1 MSEDSS
7 FGSASAIVKPIYFF
21 DEADGKNKMLL
32 GGKGEGLAEM
42 TKLGLPVPP
51 GFIITTE
58 ICEKFYEAGKRL
70 PDGLLDEVRKSIKRL
85 EKLTGKKFGDASNP
99 LLVSVRSGA
108 SVSMPGMMDTILNLG
123 INDLT
128 VEGLARQSGNETFAW
143 DAYRRFIQMFG
154 KIVLG
159 IDDKKFDQILSGK
172 DLSNPKVL
180 HAIAESF
187 KSVCEDTG
195 KKFPADPY
203 KQLALAIGAVF
214 KSWMGKRA
222 VEYRKQY
229 NITPDRARGTAITIV
244 AMVFGN
250 MGNDSCTGV
259 VFTRD
264 PETGEK
270 RLYGDYLVNAQGEDV
285 VSGKTIPNHIDSL
298 VREMPDVYEELL
310 EVCEKLENRF
320 KEPQDVEFTV
330 EKGRLYILQTR
341 AAKMNAV
348 AEVKTSIDLYHEG
361 LITKTAALER
371 IDPEGLE
378 QILYPR
384 IDPHTKQKPVATG
397 VGASPGAASG
407 IAVFDVTRAET
418 LGKKGEK
425 VILVREDTKPD
436 DVPAFFQSVGIL
448 TSRGGKTSHAAVVAR
463 GMGKPCIV
471 GCSQIEID
479 FDGKS
484 FAINYNYNNNNEIVN
499 EGQKITIDGSTGR
512 VYTGEVPTVEPEI
525 SSELKELLQWS
536 SEMKGIKIRANADT
550 PESANLAH
558 RYGAEGIGLC
568 RTERI
573 FNQHDRLMQFT
584 TMIMAE
590 TMEERRKSLAEL
602 EPLQRSDFK
611 AILKEMSGLPVTI
624 RLLDPPL
631 HEFLPK
637 QEDLIQRLFELKK
650 SSSSFSS
657 KGEASAE
664 IAHVEKVLHR
674 VHELSE
680 INPMLGHRG
689 VRMGISFP
697 EIYESQIRAICEAAA
712 ELTEEGISV
721 EPQVMVPQVGLM
733 EELATV
739 RQIFESIKHEVEH
752 RYKVKL
758 KIKFGSMIEVV
769 RACLVADDIAH
780 LVDFISFGTNDL
792 TQATFSFSREDTE
805 GKFLP
810 FYLEKGI
817 ISINPFQS
825 LDTKGVGRLMRMAI
839 DMARN
844 VKKDIEIGI
853 CGEHGGDPRSIEFCS
868 NLGLDYV
875 SASSHRIPIAIL
887 SAAQSAIKQNKRF
900 SQSSLPSSS
909 TTTIS

>member
-1 MSEDSS
+1 MSEESR
-7 FGSASAIVKPIYFF
+7 FGTAPAVVKPIYFF
-21 DEADGKNKMLL
+21 DETDGINKMLL
-32 GGKGEGLAEM
+32 GGKGAGLAEM
-42 TKLGLPVPP
+42 TRLGLPVPP

-58 ICEKFYEAGKRL
+58 ICEKFYEAGRRL
-70 PDGLLDEVRKSIKRL
+70 PDGLMDEVRKSIRRL
-85 EKLTGKKFGDASNP
+85 EGLTGKRFGERENP
-99 LLVSVRSGA
+99 LLVSVRSG
-108 SVSMPGMMDTILNLG
+108 SPVSMPGMMDTILNLG
-123 INDLT
+123 LNDET
-128 VEGLARQSGNETFAW
+128 VQGLANQSGNPEFAW
-143 DAYRRFIQMFG
+143 DTYWRFMQMLG
-154 KIVLG
+154 KIILG
-159 IDDKKFDQILSGK
+159 IDTRKFNGIAAGK
-172 DLSNPKVL
+172 DLSNLEVL
-180 HAIAESF
+180 KTIVMSSKF
-187 KSVCEDTG
+187 LCEETG

-203 KQLALAIGAVF
+203 KQLELAIDAVF
-214 KSWMGKRA
+214 RSWMGKRA

-229 NITPDRARGTAITIV
+229 NITQDMAGGTAVTIV

-250 MGNDSCTGV
+250 MGSDSCTGV

-285 VSGKTIPNHIDSL
+285 VSGKTTPNHIDTL
-298 VREMPDVYEELL
+298 VSKMPVVYRHLL
-310 EVCEKLENRF
+310 EVTQKLENHF

-348 AEVKTSIDLYHEG
+348 AAVKTSVDLYREG
-361 LITKTAALER
+361 LISKIAALER
-371 IDPEGLE
+371 INPEALE
-378 QILYPR
+378 QLLYRR
-384 IDPHTKQKPVATG
+384 IDPHFKQKPIATG

-407 IAVFDVTRAET
+407 ITVFDIATAEA

-471 GCSQIEID
+471 GCSQIEINA
-479 FDGKS
+479 DGKS
-484 FAINYNYNNNNEIVN
+484 FSVN
-499 EGQKITIDGSTGR
+499 GKKMVAAGQKITIDGSTGR
-512 VYTGEVPTVEPEI
+512 VYVGEVPTFEPEI
-525 SSELKELLQWS
+525 SLEFKELLQWS

-550 PESANLAH
+550 VESAALAH

-568 RTERI
+568 RTERM
-573 FNQHDRLMQFT
+573 FNHHDRIVQFVN
-584 TMIMAE
+584 MIMAE
-590 TMEERRKSLAEL
+590 DEDERRQALAEL

-611 AILKEMSGLPVTI
+611 AILKEMKGLPVTI

-637 QEDLIQRLFELKK
+637 EEDLMQKIFELK
-650 SSSSFSS
+650 SGGGGS
-657 KGEASAE
+657 KTSE
-664 IAHVEKVLHR
+664 IARIEKILHR

-689 VRMGISFP
+689 VRLGISFP
-697 EIYESQIRAICEAAA
+697 EIYETQIRSICEAAA
-712 ELTEEGISV
+712 DLSGEGIAV
-721 EPQVMVPQVGLM
+721 EPQIMVPQVGLA
-733 EELATV
+733 EELAAV
-739 RQIFESIKHEVEH
+739 RQIFESVKREVEH
-752 RYKVKL
+752 RHKVKL

-769 RACLVADDIAH
+769 RACLVADEIAH

-792 TQATFSFSREDTE
+792 TQATFSFSREDAE

-817 ISINPFQS
+817 VTVNPFQS
-825 LDTKGVGRLMRMAI
+825 IDTKGVGRLMKVAL
-839 DMARN
+839 DMSRG
-844 VKKDIEIGI
+844 VKRDLEIGI
-853 CGEHGGDPRSIEFCS
+853 CGEHGGDPKSIEFCS
-868 NLGLDYV
+868 NIGLDYV

-887 SAAQSAIKQNKRF
+887 AAAQSAIKQNKRLHQH
-900 SQSSLPSSS
+900 S
-909 TTTIS
+909 II

>member
-1 MSEDSS
+1 MSEESS
-7 FGSASAIVKPIYFF
+7 FGTAPAVVKPIYFF
-21 DEADGKNKMLL
+21 DETDGITKMLL
-32 GGKGEGLAEM
+32 GGKGAGLAEM
-42 TKLGLPVPP
+42 TRLGLPVPP

-58 ICEKFYEAGKRL
+58 ICEKFYEAGRRL
-70 PDGLLDEVRKSIKRL
+70 PDGLMDEVRKSIRRL
-85 EKLTGKKFGDASNP
+85 EGLTGKRFGERENP
-99 LLVSVRSGA
+99 LLVSVRSG
-108 SVSMPGMMDTILNLG
+108 SPVSMPGMMDTILNLG
-123 INDLT
+123 LNDET
-128 VEGLARQSGNETFAW
+128 VEGLANQSGNPVFAW
-143 DAYRRFIQMFG
+143 DTYWRFMQMLG
-154 KIVLG
+154 KIILG
-159 IDDKKFDQILSGK
+159 IDTRKFNGIAAGK
-172 DLSNPKVL
+172 DLSNLEVL
-180 HAIAESF
+180 KTIVMSSKF
-187 KSVCEDTG
+187 LCEETG

-203 KQLALAIGAVF
+203 KQLELAIDAVF
-214 KSWMGKRA
+214 RSWMGKRA

-229 NITPDRARGTAITIV
+229 NITQDMAGGTAVTIV

-250 MGNDSCTGV
+250 MGSDSCTGV

-285 VSGKTIPNHIDSL
+285 VSGKTTPNHIDTL
-298 VREMPDVYEELL
+298 VSKMPVVYRHLL
-310 EVCEKLENRF
+310 EVTQKLENHF

-348 AEVKTSIDLYHEG
+348 AAVKTSVDLYREG
-361 LITKTAALER
+361 LISKIAALER
-371 IDPEGLE
+371 INPEALE
-378 QILYPR
+378 QLLYRR
-384 IDPHTKQKPVATG
+384 IDPHFKQKPIATG

-407 IAVFDVTRAET
+407 ITVFDIATAEA

-471 GCSQIEID
+471 GCSQIEINA
-479 FDGKS
+479 DGKS
-484 FAINYNYNNNNEIVN
+484 FSVN
-499 EGQKITIDGSTGR
+499 GKKMVAAGQKITIDGSTGR
-512 VYTGEVPTVEPEI
+512 VYVGEVPTFEPEI
-525 SSELKELLQWS
+525 SLEFKELLQWS

-550 PESANLAH
+550 VESAALAH

-568 RTERI
+568 RTERM
-573 FNQHDRLMQFT
+573 FNHHDRIVQFVN
-584 TMIMAE
+584 MIMAE
-590 TMEERRKSLAEL
+590 DEDERRQALAEL

-611 AILKEMSGLPVTI
+611 AILKEMKGLPVTI

-637 QEDLIQRLFELKK
+637 EEDLMQKIFELK
-650 SSSSFSS
+650 SGGGGS
-657 KGEASAE
+657 KTSE
-664 IAHVEKVLHR
+664 IARIEKILHR

-689 VRMGISFP
+689 VRLGISFP
-697 EIYESQIRAICEAAA
+697 EIYETQIRSICEAAA
-712 ELTEEGISV
+712 DLSGEGIAV
-721 EPQVMVPQVGLM
+721 EPQIMVPQVGLA
-733 EELATV
+733 EELAAV
-739 RQIFESIKHEVEH
+739 RQIFESVKREVEH
-752 RYKVKL
+752 RHKVKL

-769 RACLVADDIAH
+769 RACLVADEIAH

-792 TQATFSFSREDTE
+792 TQATFSFSREDAE

-817 ISINPFQS
+817 VTVNPFQS
-825 LDTKGVGRLMRMAI
+825 IDTKGVGRLMKVAL
-839 DMARN
+839 DMSRG
-844 VKKDIEIGI
+844 VKRDLEIGI
-853 CGEHGGDPRSIEFCS
+853 CGEHGGDPKSIEFCS
-868 NLGLDYV
+868 NIGLDYV

-887 SAAQSAIKQNKRF
+887 AAAQSAIKQNKRLHQH
-900 SQSSLPSSS
+900 S
-909 TTTIS
+909 II

>member
-1 MSEDSS
+1 MSEESS
-7 FGSASAIVKPIYFF
+7 FGTAPAVVKPIYFF
-21 DEADGKNKMLL
+21 DETDGITKMLL
-32 GGKGEGLAEM
+32 GGKGAGLAEM
-42 TKLGLPVPP
+42 TRLGLPVPP

-58 ICEKFYEAGKRL
+58 ICEKFYEAGRRL
-70 PDGLLDEVRKSIKRL
+70 PDGLMDEVRKSIRRL
-85 EKLTGKKFGDASNP
+85 EGLTGKRFGERENP
-99 LLVSVRSGA
+99 LLVSVRSG
-108 SVSMPGMMDTILNLG
+108 SPVSMPGMMDTILNLG
-123 INDLT
+123 LNDET
-128 VEGLARQSGNETFAW
+128 VQGLANQSGNPEFAW
-143 DAYRRFIQMFG
+143 DTYWRFMQMLG
-154 KIVLG
+154 KIILG
-159 IDDKKFDQILSGK
+159 IDARKFNGIAAGK
-172 DLSNPKVL
+172 DLSNLEVL
-180 HAIAESF
+180 KTIVMSSKF
-187 KSVCEDTG
+187 LCEETG

-203 KQLALAIGAVF
+203 KQLELAIDAVF
-214 KSWMGKRA
+214 RSWMGKRA

-229 NITPDRARGTAITIV
+229 NITQDMAGGTAVTIV

-250 MGNDSCTGV
+250 MGSDSCTGV

-285 VSGKTIPNHIDSL
+285 VSGKTTPNHIDTL
-298 VREMPDVYEELL
+298 VSKMPVVYRHLL
-310 EVCEKLENRF
+310 EVTQKLENHF

-348 AEVKTSIDLYHEG
+348 AAVKTSVDLYREG
-361 LITKTAALER
+361 LISKIAALER
-371 IDPEGLE
+371 INPEALE
-378 QILYPR
+378 QLLYRR
-384 IDPHTKQKPVATG
+384 IDPHFKQKPIATG

-407 IAVFDVTRAET
+407 ITVFDIATAEA

-471 GCSQIEID
+471 GCSQIEINA
-479 FDGKS
+479 DGKS
-484 FAINYNYNNNNEIVN
+484 FSVN
-499 EGQKITIDGSTGR
+499 GKKMVAAGQKITIDGSTGR
-512 VYTGEVPTVEPEI
+512 VYVGEVPTFEPEI
-525 SSELKELLQWS
+525 SLEFKELLQWS

-550 PESANLAH
+550 VESAALAH

-568 RTERI
+568 RTERM
-573 FNQHDRLMQFT
+573 FNHHDRIVQFVN
-584 TMIMAE
+584 MIMAE
-590 TMEERRKSLAEL
+590 DEDERRQALAEL

-611 AILKEMSGLPVTI
+611 AILKEMKGLPVTI

-637 QEDLIQRLFELKK
+637 EEDLMQKIFELK
-650 SSSSFSS
+650 SGGGGS
-657 KGEASAE
+657 KTSEVAR
-664 IAHVEKVLHR
+664 IEKILHR

-689 VRMGISFP
+689 VRLGISFP
-697 EIYESQIRAICEAAA
+697 EIYETQIRSICEAAA
-712 ELTEEGISV
+712 DLSGEGIAV
-721 EPQVMVPQVGLM
+721 EPQIMVPQVGLA
-733 EELATV
+733 EELAAV
-739 RQIFESIKHEVEH
+739 RQIFESVKREVEH
-752 RYKVKL
+752 RHKVKL

-769 RACLVADDIAH
+769 RACLVADEIAH

-792 TQATFSFSREDTE
+792 TQATFSFSREDAE

-817 ISINPFQS
+817 VTVNPFQS
-825 LDTKGVGRLMRMAI
+825 IDTKGVGRLMKVAL
-839 DMARN
+839 DMSRG
-844 VKKDIEIGI
+844 VKRDLEIGI
-853 CGEHGGDPRSIEFCS
+853 CGEHGGDPKSIEFCS
-868 NLGLDYV
+868 NIGLDYV

-887 SAAQSAIKQNKRF
+887 AAAQSAIKQNKRLHQH
-900 SQSSLPSSS
+900 S
-909 TTTIS
+909 II

>member
-1 MSEDSS
+1 MSEESS
-7 FGSASAIVKPIYFF
+7 FGTAPAVVKPIYFF
-21 DEADGKNKMLL
+21 DETDGITKMLL
-32 GGKGEGLAEM
+32 GGKGAGLAEM
-42 TKLGLPVPP
+42 TRLGLPVPP

-58 ICEKFYEAGKRL
+58 ICEKFYEAGRRL
-70 PDGLLDEVRKSIKRL
+70 PDGLMDEVRKSIRRL
-85 EKLTGKKFGDASNP
+85 EGLTGKRFGERENP
-99 LLVSVRSGA
+99 LLVSVRSG
-108 SVSMPGMMDTILNLG
+108 SPVSMPGMMDTILNLG
-123 INDLT
+123 LNDET
-128 VEGLARQSGNETFAW
+128 VQGLANQSGNPEFAW
-143 DAYRRFIQMFG
+143 DTYWRFMQMLG
-154 KIVLG
+154 KIILG
-159 IDDKKFDQILSGK
+159 IDARKFNGIAAGK
-172 DLSNPKVL
+172 DLSNLEVL
-180 HAIAESF
+180 KTIVMSSKF
-187 KSVCEDTG
+187 LCEETG

-203 KQLALAIGAVF
+203 KQLELAIDAVF
-214 KSWMGKRA
+214 RSWMGKRA

-229 NITPDRARGTAITIV
+229 NITQDMAGGTAVTIV

-250 MGNDSCTGV
+250 MGSDSCTGV

-285 VSGKTIPNHIDSL
+285 VSGKMTPNHIDTL
-298 VREMPDVYEELL
+298 VSKMPVVYRHLL
-310 EVCEKLENRF
+310 EVTQKLENHF

-348 AEVKTSIDLYHEG
+348 AAVKTSVDLYREG
-361 LITKTAALER
+361 LISKIAALER
-371 IDPEGLE
+371 INPEALE
-378 QILYPR
+378 QLLYRR
-384 IDPHTKQKPVATG
+384 IDPHFKQKPIATG

-407 IAVFDVTRAET
+407 ITVFDIATAEA

-471 GCSQIEID
+471 GCSQIEINA
-479 FDGKS
+479 DGKS
-484 FAINYNYNNNNEIVN
+484 FSVN
-499 EGQKITIDGSTGR
+499 GKKMVAAGQKITIDGSTGR
-512 VYTGEVPTVEPEI
+512 VYVGEVPTFEPEI
-525 SSELKELLQWS
+525 SLEFKELLQWS

-550 PESANLAH
+550 VESAALAH

-568 RTERI
+568 RTERM
-573 FNQHDRLMQFT
+573 FNHHDRIVQFVN
-584 TMIMAE
+584 MIMAE
-590 TMEERRKSLAEL
+590 DEDERRQALAEL

-611 AILKEMSGLPVTI
+611 AILKEMKGLPVTI

-637 QEDLIQRLFELKK
+637 EEDLMQKIFELK
-650 SSSSFSS
+650 SGGGGS
-657 KGEASAE
+657 KTSE
-664 IAHVEKVLHR
+664 IARIEKILHR

-689 VRMGISFP
+689 VRLGISFP
-697 EIYESQIRAICEAAA
+697 EIYETQIRSICEAAA
-712 ELTEEGISV
+712 DLSGEGIAV
-721 EPQVMVPQVGLM
+721 EPQIMVPQVGLA
-733 EELATV
+733 EELAAV
-739 RQIFESIKHEVEH
+739 RQIFESVKREVEH
-752 RYKVKL
+752 RHKVKL

-769 RACLVADDIAH
+769 RACLVADEIAH

-792 TQATFSFSREDTE
+792 TQATFSFSREDAE

-817 ISINPFQS
+817 VTVNPFQS
-825 LDTKGVGRLMRMAI
+825 IDTKGVGRLMKVAL
-839 DMARN
+839 DMSRG
-844 VKKDIEIGI
+844 VKRDLEIGI
-853 CGEHGGDPRSIEFCS
+853 CGEHGGDPKSIEFCS
-868 NLGLDYV
+868 NIGLDYV

-887 SAAQSAIKQNKRF
+887 AAAQSAIKQNKRLHQH
-900 SQSSLPSSS
+900 S
-909 TTTIS
+909 II

>member
-1 MSEDSS
+1 MSEESS
-7 FGSASAIVKPIYFF
+7 FGTAPAVVKPIYFF
-21 DEADGKNKMLL
+21 DETDGITKMLL
-32 GGKGEGLAEM
+32 GGKGAGLAEM
-42 TKLGLPVPP
+42 TRLGLPVPP

-58 ICEKFYEAGKRL
+58 ICEKFYEAGRRL
-70 PDGLLDEVRKSIKRL
+70 PDGLMDEVRKSIRRL
-85 EKLTGKKFGDASNP
+85 EGLTGKKFGERENP
-99 LLVSVRSGA
+99 LLVSVRSG
-108 SVSMPGMMDTILNLG
+108 SPVSMPGMMDTILNLG
-123 INDLT
+123 LNDET
-128 VEGLARQSGNETFAW
+128 VQGLANQSGNPEFAW
-143 DAYRRFIQMFG
+143 DTYWRFMQMLG
-154 KIVLG
+154 KIILG
-159 IDDKKFDQILSGK
+159 IDARKFNGIAAGK
-172 DLSNPKVL
+172 DLSNLEVL
-180 HAIAESF
+180 ETIVMSS
-187 KSVCEDTG
+187 KSLCEETG

-203 KQLALAIGAVF
+203 KQLELAIDAVF
-214 KSWMGKRA
+214 RSWMGKRA

-229 NITPDRARGTAITIV
+229 NITQDMAGGTAVTIV

-250 MGNDSCTGV
+250 MGSDSCTGV

-285 VSGKTIPNHIDSL
+285 VSGKTTPNHIDTL
-298 VREMPDVYEELL
+298 VSKMPVVYRHLL
-310 EVCEKLENRF
+310 EVTQKLENHF

-348 AEVKTSIDLYHEG
+348 AAVKTSVDLYREG
-361 LITKTAALER
+361 LISKIAALER
-371 IDPEGLE
+371 INPEALE
-378 QILYPR
+378 QLLYRR
-384 IDPHTKQKPVATG
+384 IDPHFKQKPIATG

-407 IAVFDVTRAET
+407 ITVFDIATAEA

-471 GCSQIEID
+471 GCSQIEINA
-479 FDGKS
+479 DGKS
-484 FAINYNYNNNNEIVN
+484 FSVN
-499 EGQKITIDGSTGR
+499 GKKMVAAGQKITIDGSTGR
-512 VYTGEVPTVEPEI
+512 VYVGEVPTFEPEI
-525 SSELKELLQWS
+525 SLEFKELLQWS

-550 PESANLAH
+550 VESAALAH

-568 RTERI
+568 RTERM
-573 FNQHDRLMQFT
+573 FNHHDRIVQFVN
-584 TMIMAE
+584 MIMAE
-590 TMEERRKSLAEL
+590 DEDERRQALAEL

-611 AILKEMSGLPVTI
+611 AILKEMKGLPVTI

-637 QEDLIQRLFELKK
+637 EEDLMQKIFELK
-650 SSSSFSS
+650 SGGGGS
-657 KGEASAE
+657 KTSE
-664 IAHVEKVLHR
+664 IARIEKILHR

-689 VRMGISFP
+689 VRLGISFP
-697 EIYESQIRAICEAAA
+697 EIYETQIRSICEAAA
-712 ELTEEGISV
+712 DLSGEGIAV
-721 EPQVMVPQVGLM
+721 EPQIMVPQVGLA
-733 EELATV
+733 EELAAV
-739 RQIFESIKHEVEH
+739 RQIFESVKREVEH
-752 RYKVKL
+752 RHKVKL

-769 RACLVADDIAH
+769 RACLVADEIAH

-792 TQATFSFSREDTE
+792 TQATFSFSREDAE

-817 ISINPFQS
+817 VTVNPFQS
-825 LDTKGVGRLMRMAI
+825 IDTKGVGRLMKVAL
-839 DMARN
+839 DMSRG
-844 VKKDIEIGI
+844 VKRDLEIGI
-853 CGEHGGDPRSIEFCS
+853 CGEHGGDPKSIEFCS
-868 NLGLDYV
+868 NIGLDYV

-887 SAAQSAIKQNKRF
+887 AAAQSAIKQNKRLHQH
-900 SQSSLPSSS
+900 S
-909 TTTIS
+909 II

>member
-1 MSEDSS
+1 MSEEG
-7 FGSASAIVKPIYFF
+7 FGRTPVTVKPIYFF
-21 DEADGKNKMLL
+21 DEADGRNKMLL
-32 GGKGEGLAEM
+32 GGKGAGLAEM
-42 TKLGLPVPP
+42 SRLGLPVPP

-70 PDGLLDEVRKSIKRL
+70 PDGLMDEVRRSMRHL
-85 EKLTGKKFGDASNP
+85 ESLTGKKFGESENP

-123 INDLT
+123 LNDDT
-128 VEGLARQSGNETFAW
+128 VEGLARQSGDQRFAW

-154 KIVLG
+154 KIALG
-159 IDDKKFDQILSGK
+159 IDDKKFDNILAGK
-172 DLSNPKVL
+172 DLSSPKVVK
-180 HAIAESF
+180 AVANSF
-187 KSVCEDTG
+187 KSLCEDTG
-195 KKFPADPY
+195 KQFPSDPY
-203 KQLALAIGAVF
+203 KQLELAIDAVF
-214 KSWMGKRA
+214 RSWTGKRA

-229 NITPDRARGTAITIV
+229 SITPDMASGTAVTIV

-250 MGNDSCTGV
+250 MGSDSCTGV

-285 VSGKTIPNHIDSL
+285 VSGKATPNHIDSL
-298 VREMPDVYEELL
+298 VNEMPDVYQQLV
-310 EVCEKLENRF
+310 EVCEKLENHF

-330 EKGRLYILQTR
+330 EKGQLYILQTR

-348 AEVKTSIDLYHEG
+348 AAVKTSIDLYHEG
-361 LITKTAALER
+361 LISKTAALER

-378 QILYPR
+378 QILYRR
-384 IDPHTKQKPVATG
+384 IDTRAKQKAIATG

-407 IAVFDVTRAET
+407 IAVFDVARAEM

-436 DVPAFFQSVGIL
+436 DVPAFFQSAGIL
-448 TSRGGKTSHAAVVAR
+448 TNRGGKTSHAAVVAR

-479 FDGKS
+479 ADNKS
-484 FAINYNYNNNNEIVN
+484 FSVGGKKVVTD
-499 EGQKITIDGSTGR
+499 GQKITIDGSTGK
-512 VYTGEVPTVEPEI
+512 VYADEVPTVEPEI
-525 SSELKELLQWS
+525 SSEFKEILQWS

-550 PESANLAH
+550 VESATLASK
-558 RYGAEGIGLC
+558 YGAEGIGLC
-568 RTERI
+568 RTERM
-573 FNQHDRLMQFT
+573 FNQHDRIMQFVN
-584 TMIMAE
+584 MIMAE
-590 TMEERRKSLAEL
+590 NEDERKKALADL

-611 AILKEMSGLPVTI
+611 AILKQMRGLPVTI

-631 HEFLPK
+631 HEFLPNE
-637 QEDLIQRLFELKK
+637 EDLMQKIFELK
-650 SSSSFSS
+650 SSNGKPS
-657 KGEASAE
+657 E
-664 IAHVEKVLHR
+664 IARVEKILHR

-697 EIYESQIRAICEAAA
+697 EIYETQIRSVCEAAA
-712 ELTEEGISV
+712 ELTKEGVAV
-721 EPQVMVPQVGLM
+721 EPQIMVPQVGLV

-739 RQIFESIKHEVEH
+739 RQIFESVKREVEH
-752 RYKVKL
+752 RQKIKL

-780 LVDFISFGTNDL
+780 LADFISFGTNDL
-792 TQATFSFSREDTE
+792 TQATFSFSREDAE

-817 ISINPFQS
+817 VNVNPFQS
-825 LDTKGVGRLMRMAI
+825 IDTKGVGRLMKMAV
-839 DMARN
+839 DMARK

-868 NLGLDYV
+868 SAGLDYV

-887 SAAQSAIKQNKRF
+887 AAAQSTIKQNKHL
-900 SQSSLPSSS
+900 QQHP
-909 TTTIS
+909 TIA

>member
-1 MSEDSS
+1 MSEESS
-7 FGSASAIVKPIYFF
+7 FGTAPAVVKPIYFF
-21 DEADGKNKMLL
+21 DETDGITKMLL
-32 GGKGEGLAEM
+32 GGKGAGLAEM
-42 TKLGLPVPP
+42 TRLGLPVPP

-58 ICEKFYEAGKRL
+58 ICEKFYEAGRRL
-70 PDGLLDEVRKSIKRL
+70 PDGLMDEVRKSIRRL
-85 EKLTGKKFGDASNP
+85 EGLTGKRFGERENP
-99 LLVSVRSGA
+99 LLVSVRSG
-108 SVSMPGMMDTILNLG
+108 SPVSMPGMMDTILNLG
-123 INDLT
+123 LNDET
-128 VEGLARQSGNETFAW
+128 VQGLANQSGNPEFAW
-143 DAYRRFIQMFG
+143 DTYWRFMQMLG
-154 KIVLG
+154 KIILG
-159 IDDKKFDQILSGK
+159 IDARKFNGIAAGK
-172 DLSNPKVL
+172 DLSNLEVL
-180 HAIAESF
+180 KTIVMSSKF
-187 KSVCEDTG
+187 LCEETG

-203 KQLALAIGAVF
+203 KQLELAIDAVF
-214 KSWMGKRA
+214 RSWMGKRA

-229 NITPDRARGTAITIV
+229 NITQDMAGGTAVTIV

-250 MGNDSCTGV
+250 MGSDSCTGV

-285 VSGKTIPNHIDSL
+285 VSGKTTPNHIDTL
-298 VREMPDVYEELL
+298 VSKMPVVYRHLL
-310 EVCEKLENRF
+310 EVTQKLENHF

-348 AEVKTSIDLYHEG
+348 AAVKTSVDLYREG
-361 LITKTAALER
+361 LISKIAALER
-371 IDPEGLE
+371 INPEALE
-378 QILYPR
+378 QLLYRR
-384 IDPHTKQKPVATG
+384 IDPHFKQKPIATG

-407 IAVFDVTRAET
+407 ITVFDIATAEA

-471 GCSQIEID
+471 GCSQIEINA
-479 FDGKS
+479 DGKS
-484 FAINYNYNNNNEIVN
+484 FSVN
-499 EGQKITIDGSTGR
+499 GKKMVAAGQKITIDGSTGR
-512 VYTGEVPTVEPEI
+512 VYVGEVPTFEPEI
-525 SSELKELLQWS
+525 SLEFKELLQWS

-550 PESANLAH
+550 VESAALAH

-568 RTERI
+568 RTERM
-573 FNQHDRLMQFT
+573 FNHHDRIVQFVN
-584 TMIMAE
+584 MIMAE
-590 TMEERRKSLAEL
+590 DEDERRQALAEL

-611 AILKEMSGLPVTI
+611 AILKEMRGLPVTI

-637 QEDLIQRLFELKK
+637 EEDLMQKIFELK
-650 SSSSFSS
+650 SGGGGS
-657 KGEASAE
+657 KTSEVAR
-664 IAHVEKVLHR
+664 IEKILHR

-689 VRMGISFP
+689 VRLGISFP
-697 EIYESQIRAICEAAA
+697 EIYETQIRSICEAAA
-712 ELTEEGISV
+712 DLSGEGIAV
-721 EPQVMVPQVGLM
+721 EPQIMVPQVGLA
-733 EELATV
+733 EELAAV
-739 RQIFESIKHEVEH
+739 RQIFESVKREVEH
-752 RYKVKL
+752 RHKVKL

-769 RACLVADDIAH
+769 RACLVADEIAH

-792 TQATFSFSREDTE
+792 TQATFSFSREDAE

-817 ISINPFQS
+817 VTVNPFQS
-825 LDTKGVGRLMRMAI
+825 IDTKGVGRLMKVAL
-839 DMARN
+839 DMSRG
-844 VKKDIEIGI
+844 VKRDLEIGI
-853 CGEHGGDPRSIEFCS
+853 CGEHGGDPKSIEFCS
-868 NLGLDYV
+868 NIGLDYV

-887 SAAQSAIKQNKRF
+887 AAAQSAIKQNKHLNQH
-900 SQSSLPSSS
+900 S
-909 TTTIS
+909 II

>member
-1 MSEDSS
+1 MSEESS
-7 FGSASAIVKPIYFF
+7 FGTAPAVVKPIYFF
-21 DEADGKNKMLL
+21 DETDGITKMLL
-32 GGKGEGLAEM
+32 GGKGAGLAEM
-42 TKLGLPVPP
+42 TRLGLPVPP

-58 ICEKFYEAGKRL
+58 ICEKFYEAGRRL
-70 PDGLLDEVRKSIKRL
+70 PDGLMDEVRKSIRRL
-85 EKLTGKKFGDASNP
+85 EGLTGKRFGERENP
-99 LLVSVRSGA
+99 LLVSVRSG
-108 SVSMPGMMDTILNLG
+108 SPVSMPGMMDTILNLG
-123 INDLT
+123 LNDET
-128 VEGLARQSGNETFAW
+128 VEGLANQSGNPEFAW
-143 DAYRRFIQMFG
+143 DTYWRFMQMLG
-154 KIVLG
+154 KIILG
-159 IDDKKFDQILSGK
+159 IDARKFNGIAAGK
-172 DLSNPKVL
+172 DLSNLEVL
-180 HAIAESF
+180 KTIVMSSKF
-187 KSVCEDTG
+187 LCEETG

-203 KQLALAIGAVF
+203 KQLELAIDAVF
-214 KSWMGKRA
+214 RSWMGKRA

-229 NITPDRARGTAITIV
+229 NITQDMAGGTAVTIV

-250 MGNDSCTGV
+250 MGSDSCTGV

-285 VSGKTIPNHIDSL
+285 VSGKTTPNHIDTL
-298 VREMPDVYEELL
+298 VSKMPVVYRHLL
-310 EVCEKLENRF
+310 EVTQKLENHF

-348 AEVKTSIDLYHEG
+348 AAVKTSVDLYREG
-361 LITKTAALER
+361 LISKIAALER
-371 IDPEGLE
+371 INPEALE
-378 QILYPR
+378 QLLYRR
-384 IDPHTKQKPVATG
+384 IDPHFKQKPIATG

-407 IAVFDVTRAET
+407 ITVFDIATAEA

-471 GCSQIEID
+471 GCSQIEINA
-479 FDGKS
+479 DGKS
-484 FAINYNYNNNNEIVN
+484 FSVN
-499 EGQKITIDGSTGR
+499 GKKMVAAGQKITIDGSTGR
-512 VYTGEVPTVEPEI
+512 VYVGEVPTFEPEI
-525 SSELKELLQWS
+525 SLEFKELLQWS

-550 PESANLAH
+550 VESAALAH

-568 RTERI
+568 RTERM
-573 FNQHDRLMQFT
+573 FNHHDRIVQFVN
-584 TMIMAE
+584 MIMAE
-590 TMEERRKSLAEL
+590 DEDERRQALAEL

-611 AILKEMSGLPVTI
+611 AILKEMKGLPVTI

-637 QEDLIQRLFELKK
+637 EEDLMQKIFELKSGGGGIK
-650 SSSSFSS
+650 TS
-657 KGEASAE
+657 E
-664 IAHVEKVLHR
+664 IARIEKILHR

-689 VRMGISFP
+689 VRLGISFP
-697 EIYESQIRAICEAAA
+697 EIYETQIRSICEAAA
-712 ELTEEGISV
+712 DLSGEGIAV
-721 EPQVMVPQVGLM
+721 EPQIMVPQVGLA
-733 EELATV
+733 EELAAV
-739 RQIFESIKHEVEH
+739 RQIFESVKREVEH
-752 RYKVKL
+752 RHKVKL

-769 RACLVADDIAH
+769 RACLVADEIAH

-792 TQATFSFSREDTE
+792 TQATFSFSREDAE

-817 ISINPFQS
+817 VTVNPFQS
-825 LDTKGVGRLMRMAI
+825 IDTKGVGRLMKVAL
-839 DMARN
+839 DMSRG
-844 VKKDIEIGI
+844 VKRDLEIGI
-853 CGEHGGDPRSIEFCS
+853 CGEHGGDPKSIEFCS
-868 NLGLDYV
+868 NIGLDYV

-887 SAAQSAIKQNKRF
+887 AAAQSAIKQNKRLHQH
-900 SQSSLPSSS
+900 S
-909 TTTIS
+909 II

>member
-1 MSEDSS
+1 MSEESS
-7 FGSASAIVKPIYFF
+7 FGTAPAVVKPIYFF
-21 DEADGKNKMLL
+21 DETDGITKMLL
-32 GGKGEGLAEM
+32 GGKGAGLAEM
-42 TKLGLPVPP
+42 TRLGLPVPP

-58 ICEKFYEAGKRL
+58 ICEKFYEAGRRL
-70 PDGLLDEVRKSIKRL
+70 PDGLMDEVRKSIRRL
-85 EKLTGKKFGDASNP
+85 EGLTGKRFGERENP
-99 LLVSVRSGA
+99 LLVSVRSG
-108 SVSMPGMMDTILNLG
+108 SPVSMPGMMDTILNLG
-123 INDLT
+123 LNDET
-128 VEGLARQSGNETFAW
+128 VEGLANQSGNPEFAW
-143 DAYRRFIQMFG
+143 DTYWRFMQMLG
-154 KIVLG
+154 KIILG
-159 IDDKKFDQILSGK
+159 IDARKFNGIAAGK
-172 DLSNPKVL
+172 DLSNLEVL
-180 HAIAESF
+180 KTIVMSSKF
-187 KSVCEDTG
+187 LCEETG

-203 KQLALAIGAVF
+203 KQLELAIDAVF
-214 KSWMGKRA
+214 RSWMGKRA

-229 NITPDRARGTAITIV
+229 NITQDMAGGTAVTIV

-250 MGNDSCTGV
+250 MGSDSCTGV

-285 VSGKTIPNHIDSL
+285 VSGKMTPNHIDTL
-298 VREMPDVYEELL
+298 VSKMPVVYRHLL
-310 EVCEKLENRF
+310 EVTQKLENHF

-348 AEVKTSIDLYHEG
+348 AAVKTSVDLYREG
-361 LITKTAALER
+361 LISKIAALER
-371 IDPEGLE
+371 INPEALE
-378 QILYPR
+378 QLLYRR
-384 IDPHTKQKPVATG
+384 IDPHFKQKPIATG

-407 IAVFDVTRAET
+407 SAVFDIATAEA

-471 GCSQIEID
+471 GCSQIEINA
-479 FDGKS
+479 DGKS
-484 FAINYNYNNNNEIVN
+484 FSVN
-499 EGQKITIDGSTGR
+499 GKKMVAAGQKITIDGSTGR
-512 VYTGEVPTVEPEI
+512 VYVGEVPTFEPEI
-525 SSELKELLQWS
+525 SLEFKELLQWS

-550 PESANLAH
+550 VESAALAH

-568 RTERI
+568 RTERM
-573 FNQHDRLMQFT
+573 FNHHDRIVQFVN
-584 TMIMAE
+584 MIMAE
-590 TMEERRKSLAEL
+590 DEDERRQALAEL

-611 AILKEMSGLPVTI
+611 AILKEMKGLPVTI

-637 QEDLIQRLFELKK
+637 EEDLMQKIFELK
-650 SSSSFSS
+650 SGGGGS
-657 KGEASAE
+657 KTSE
-664 IAHVEKVLHR
+664 IARIEKILHR

-689 VRMGISFP
+689 VRLGISFP
-697 EIYESQIRAICEAAA
+697 EIYETQIRSICEAAA
-712 ELTEEGISV
+712 DLSGEGIAV
-721 EPQVMVPQVGLM
+721 EPQIMVPQVGLA
-733 EELATV
+733 EELAAV
-739 RQIFESIKHEVEH
+739 RQIFESVKREVEH
-752 RYKVKL
+752 RHKVKL

-769 RACLVADDIAH
+769 RACLVADEIAH

-792 TQATFSFSREDTE
+792 TQATFSFSREDAE

-817 ISINPFQS
+817 VTVNPFQS
-825 LDTKGVGRLMRMAI
+825 IDTKGVGRLMKVAL
-839 DMARN
+839 DMSRG
-844 VKKDIEIGI
+844 VKRDLEIGI
-853 CGEHGGDPRSIEFCS
+853 CGEHGGDPKSIEFCS
-868 NLGLDYV
+868 NIGLDYV

-887 SAAQSAIKQNKRF
+887 AAAQSAIKQNKRLH
-900 SQSSLPSSS
+900 QPS
-909 TTTIS
+909 II

>member
-1 MSEDSS
+1 MSEESS
-7 FGSASAIVKPIYFF
+7 FGTAPAVVKPIYFF
-21 DEADGKNKMLL
+21 DETDGITKMLL
-32 GGKGEGLAEM
+32 GGKGAGLAEM
-42 TKLGLPVPP
+42 TRLGLPVPP

-58 ICEKFYEAGKRL
+58 ICEKFYEAGRRL
-70 PDGLLDEVRKSIKRL
+70 PDGLMDEVRKSIRRL
-85 EKLTGKKFGDASNP
+85 EGLTGKRFGERENP
-99 LLVSVRSGA
+99 LLVSVRSG
-108 SVSMPGMMDTILNLG
+108 SPVSMPGMMDTILNLG
-123 INDLT
+123 LNDET
-128 VEGLARQSGNETFAW
+128 VQGLANQSGNPEFAW
-143 DAYRRFIQMFG
+143 DTYWRFMQMLG
-154 KIVLG
+154 KIILG
-159 IDDKKFDQILSGK
+159 IDARKFNGIAAGK
-172 DLSNPKVL
+172 DLSNLEVL
-180 HAIAESF
+180 KTIVMSSKF
-187 KSVCEDTG
+187 LCEETG

-203 KQLALAIGAVF
+203 KQLELAIDAVF
-214 KSWMGKRA
+214 RSWMGKRA

-229 NITPDRARGTAITIV
+229 NITQDMAGGTAVTIV

-250 MGNDSCTGV
+250 MGSDSCTGV

-285 VSGKTIPNHIDSL
+285 VSGKTTPNHIDTL
-298 VREMPDVYEELL
+298 VSKMPVVYRHLL
-310 EVCEKLENRF
+310 EVTQKLENHF

-348 AEVKTSIDLYHEG
+348 AAVKTSVDLYREG
-361 LITKTAALER
+361 LISKIAALER
-371 IDPEGLE
+371 INPEALE
-378 QILYPR
+378 QLLYRR
-384 IDPHTKQKPVATG
+384 IDPHFKQKPIATG

-407 IAVFDVTRAET
+407 ITVFDIATAET

-471 GCSQIEID
+471 GCSQIEINA
-479 FDGKS
+479 DGKS
-484 FAINYNYNNNNEIVN
+484 FSVN
-499 EGQKITIDGSTGR
+499 GKKMVAADQKITIDGSTGR
-512 VYTGEVPTVEPEI
+512 VYVGEVPTFEPEI
-525 SSELKELLQWS
+525 SLEFKELLQWS

-550 PESANLAH
+550 VESAALAH

-568 RTERI
+568 RTERM
-573 FNQHDRLMQFT
+573 FNHHDRIVQFVN
-584 TMIMAE
+584 MIMAE
-590 TMEERRKSLAEL
+590 DEDERRQALAEL

-611 AILKEMSGLPVTI
+611 AILKEMKGLPVTI

-637 QEDLIQRLFELKK
+637 EEDLMQKIFELK
-650 SSSSFSS
+650 SGGGGS
-657 KGEASAE
+657 KTSE
-664 IAHVEKVLHR
+664 IARIEKILHR

-689 VRMGISFP
+689 VRLGISFP
-697 EIYESQIRAICEAAA
+697 EIYETQIRSICEAAA
-712 ELTEEGISV
+712 DLSGEGIAV
-721 EPQVMVPQVGLM
+721 EPQIMVPQVGLA
-733 EELATV
+733 EELAAV
-739 RQIFESIKHEVEH
+739 RQIFESVKREVEH
-752 RYKVKL
+752 RHKVKL

-769 RACLVADDIAH
+769 RACLVADEIAH

-792 TQATFSFSREDTE
+792 TQATFSFSREDAE

-817 ISINPFQS
+817 VTVNPFQS
-825 LDTKGVGRLMRMAI
+825 IDTKGVGRLMKVAL
-839 DMARN
+839 DMSRG
-844 VKKDIEIGI
+844 VKRDLEIGI
-853 CGEHGGDPRSIEFCS
+853 CGEHGGDPKSIEFCS
-868 NLGLDYV
+868 NIGLDYV

-887 SAAQSAIKQNKRF
+887 AAAQSAIKQNKRLHQH
-900 SQSSLPSSS
+900 S
-909 TTTIS
+909 II

>member
-1 MSEDSS
+1 MSEESS
-7 FGSASAIVKPIYFF
+7 FGTAPAVVKPIYFF
-21 DEADGKNKMLL
+21 DETDGITKMLL
-32 GGKGEGLAEM
+32 GGKGAGLAEM
-42 TKLGLPVPP
+42 TRLGLPVPP

-58 ICEKFYEAGKRL
+58 ICEKFYEAGRRL
-70 PDGLLDEVRKSIKRL
+70 PDGLMDEVRKSIRRL
-85 EKLTGKKFGDASNP
+85 EGLTGKRFGERENP
-99 LLVSVRSGA
+99 LLVSVRSG
-108 SVSMPGMMDTILNLG
+108 SPVSMPGMMDTILNLG
-123 INDLT
+123 LNDET
-128 VEGLARQSGNETFAW
+128 VQGLANQSGNPEFAW
-143 DAYRRFIQMFG
+143 DTYWRFMQMLG
-154 KIVLG
+154 KIILG
-159 IDDKKFDQILSGK
+159 IDARKFNGIAAGK
-172 DLSNPKVL
+172 DLSNLEVL
-180 HAIAESF
+180 KTIVMSSKF
-187 KSVCEDTG
+187 LCEETG

-203 KQLALAIGAVF
+203 KQLELAIDAVF
-214 KSWMGKRA
+214 RSWMGKRA

-229 NITPDRARGTAITIV
+229 NITQDMAGGTAVTIV

-250 MGNDSCTGV
+250 MGSDSCTGV

-285 VSGKTIPNHIDSL
+285 VSGKTTPNHIDTL
-298 VREMPDVYEELL
+298 VSKMPVVYRHLL
-310 EVCEKLENRF
+310 EVTQKLENHF

-348 AEVKTSIDLYHEG
+348 AAVKTSVDLYREG
-361 LITKTAALER
+361 LISKIAALER
-371 IDPEGLE
+371 INPEALE
-378 QILYPR
+378 QLLYRR
-384 IDPHTKQKPVATG
+384 IDPHFKQKPIATG

-407 IAVFDVTRAET
+407 ITVFDIATAEA

-471 GCSQIEID
+471 GCSQIEINA
-479 FDGKS
+479 DGKS
-484 FAINYNYNNNNEIVN
+484 FSVN
-499 EGQKITIDGSTGR
+499 GKKMVAAGQKITIDGSTGR
-512 VYTGEVPTVEPEI
+512 VYVGEVPTFEPEI
-525 SSELKELLQWS
+525 SLEFKELLQWS

-550 PESANLAH
+550 VESAALAH

-568 RTERI
+568 RTERM
-573 FNQHDRLMQFT
+573 FNHHDRIVQFVN
-584 TMIMAE
+584 MIMAE
-590 TMEERRKSLAEL
+590 DEDERRQALAEL

-611 AILKEMSGLPVTI
+611 AILKEMKGLPVTI

-637 QEDLIQRLFELKK
+637 EEALMQKIFELK
-650 SSSSFSS
+650 SGGGGS
-657 KGEASAE
+657 KTSE
-664 IAHVEKVLHR
+664 IARIEKILHR

-689 VRMGISFP
+689 VRLGISFP
-697 EIYESQIRAICEAAA
+697 EIYETQIRSICEAAA
-712 ELTEEGISV
+712 DLSEEGIAV
-721 EPQVMVPQVGLM
+721 EPQIMVPQVGLS
-733 EELATV
+733 EELAAV
-739 RQIFESIKHEVEH
+739 RQIFESVKREVEH
-752 RYKVKL
+752 RHKVKL

-769 RACLVADDIAH
+769 RACLVADEIAH

-792 TQATFSFSREDTE
+792 TQATFSFSREDAE

-817 ISINPFQS
+817 VTVNPFQS
-825 LDTKGVGRLMRMAI
+825 IDTKGVGRLMKVAL
-839 DMARN
+839 DMSRG
-844 VKKDIEIGI
+844 VKRDLEIGI
-853 CGEHGGDPRSIEFCS
+853 CGEHGGDPKSIEFCS
-868 NLGLDYV
+868 NIGLDYV

-887 SAAQSAIKQNKRF
+887 AAAQSAIKQNKRLHQH
-900 SQSSLPSSS
+900 S
-909 TTTIS
+909 II

>member
-1 MSEDSS
+1 MSEESS
-7 FGSASAIVKPIYFF
+7 FGRAPAIIKTIYFF
-21 DEADGKNKMLL
+21 DEADGNNKMLL
-32 GGKGEGLAEM
+32 GGKGAGLAQM

-58 ICEKFYEAGKRL
+58 ICEKFYEAGRRL
-70 PDGLLDEVRKSIKRL
+70 PDGLMDEVRKSIIRL
-85 EKLTGKKFGDASNP
+85 QGLTGKTFGQSENP

-108 SVSMPGMMDTILNLG
+108 PVSMPGMMDTILNLG
-123 INDLT
+123 LNDET
-128 VEGLARQSGNETFAW
+128 VEGLAKRSGQTRFAW

-159 IDDKKFDQILSGK
+159 VDDSKFERILAGK
-172 DLSNPKVL
+172 DLSDPKVL
-180 HAIAESF
+180 KTTVMLF
-187 KSVCEDTG
+187 KSLCKETG

-203 KQLALAIGAVF
+203 KQLELAIDAVF
-214 KSWMGKRA
+214 RSWMGKRA
-222 VEYRKQY
+222 IEYRRQY
-229 NITPDRARGTAITIV
+229 SITPDMARGTAVTIV

-250 MGNDSCTGV
+250 MGSDSCTGV

-264 PETGEK
+264 PETGER

-285 VSGKTIPNHIDSL
+285 VSGKATPNHIDSL
-298 VREMPDVYEELL
+298 VREMPDVYKQLHEATQ
-310 EVCEKLENRF
+310 KLENHFR
-320 KEPQDVEFTV
+320 EPQDVEFTV

-348 AEVKTSIDLYHEG
+348 AAVKTSVDLFREG
-361 LITKTAALER
+361 LISKTAALER
-371 IDPEGLE
+371 IDPEALE
-378 QILYPR
+378 QILYRR
-384 IDPHTKQKPVATG
+384 IDPQNKQKPIATG

-407 IAVFDVTRAET
+407 VAVFDIAYAET

-425 VILVREDTKPD
+425 VILVREDTRPD

-479 FDGKS
+479 ADEKSFSVDGKRV
-484 FAINYNYNNNNEIVN
+484 VN

-512 VYTGEVPTVEPEI
+512 VYIDEIATIEPEI
-525 SSELKELLQWS
+525 SSEFKELLLWS
-536 SEMKGIKIRANADT
+536 SEMKGIKIRANADSV
-550 PESANLAH
+550 ESAALA
-558 RYGAEGIGLC
+558 RKYGAEGIGLC
-568 RTERI
+568 RTERM
-573 FNQHDRLMQFT
+573 FNQHDRIVQFVK
-584 TMIMAE
+584 MIMAE
-590 TMEERRKSLAEL
+590 NENDRRQALAEL

-611 AILKEMSGLPVTI
+611 AILREMRGLPVTI

-637 QEDLIQRLFELKK
+637 EEDLMQKIFELK
-650 SSSSFSS
+650 SSERSSN
-657 KGEASAE
+657 ASE
-664 IAHVEKVLHR
+664 ITSLENILHR

-697 EIYESQIRAICEAAA
+697 EIYETQIRSICEAAA
-712 ELTEEGISV
+712 ELYSGGVTV
-721 EPQVMVPQVGLM
+721 EPQIMVPQIGLV
-733 EELATV
+733 EELAAV
-739 RQIFESIKHEVEH
+739 RQIFESVKREVEH
-752 RYKVKL
+752 RHKIKL

-792 TQATFSFSREDTE
+792 TQATFSFSREDAE

-817 ISINPFQS
+817 VSVNPFQS
-825 LDTKGVGRLMRMAI
+825 IDTKGVGRLMKIAI
-839 DMARN
+839 DISRG
-844 VKKDIEIGI
+844 VKKDIEAGI
-853 CGEHGGDPRSIEFCS
+853 CGEHGGDPASIEFCS
-868 NLGLDYV
+868 DIGLDYV

-887 SAAQSAIKQNKRF
+887 AAAQSAIKQNKRLNQH
-900 SQSSLPSSS
+900 SAA
-909 TTTIS
+909 